1 METTSNQKSWEEVN
15 LYKEIEELNRQ
26 LHSAQAQ
33 LKSANAQHHQ
43 WLQEKEK
50 IIKENNELK
59 QKVKELTDQLGKNVG
74 QRLTQIETLKK
85 EIETYQRQLEEEKQA
100 HDHDVNNFWKA
111 MHNVLIDGRILKT
124 IKNIIHED
132 KYTKLKNNQWL
143 NSDEMIELID
153 KINNALYNNG
163 IPFKYLI
170 EEKIP
175 KEMQQKLKEV
185 EKSEKK

>member
-59 QKVKELTDQLGKNVG
+59 QKIKELTDQLDKNVG
-74 QRLTQIETLKK
+74 QKLTQIETLKK
-85 EIETYQRQLEEEKQA
+85 EIETCRQQLTEEKETHK
-100 HDHDVNNFWKA
+100 HDLRNFWKLYRVA
-111 MHNVLIDGRILKT
+111 NGMKAIMNEKRAKM
-124 IKNIIHED
+124 KE
-132 KYTKLKNNQWL
+132 NQWI
-143 NSDEMIELID
+143 NTNEVIEMIN
-153 KINNALYNNG
+153 K
-163 IPFKYLI
+163 
-170 EEKIP
+170 
-175 KEMQQKLKEV
+175 MKEV
-185 EKSEKK
+185 IRNETHEV